1 MFSRFLSSCG
11 YITLLYVLAFFFS
24 NVLCSWLRLPGGEY
38 GMAPFLLLLLG
49 GFVLCMYLCAL

>member
-24 NVLCSWLRLPGGEY
+24 NVLCSWFCAVYVRMCTLKRNGGVVW
-38 GMAPFLLLLLG
+38 MA
-49 GFVLCMYLCAL
+49 YTAT